1 MQWVYNQHSQTWT
14 FLFLHKKIIKKR
26 FSFMFRSHFI
36 YWHDEF
42 LWQHSSPTVQ
52 VISEPARSLTV
63 TGMEQ
68 YEVLEQIGKGSFG
81 SALLVRHKAE
91 RKRYGWMLACFVS
104 MVSLSLPRFATGMSW
119 RRSAS
124 HARPTGAAD
133 QHTRRYAHT
142 LCPITTFGV
151 INLKLVQNT
160 SGYKFCKTERIW
172 ALQGDKQTPLFP
184 CRACTAAIRC

>member
-52 VISEPARSLTV
+52 VISEPATSLTV

-91 RKRYGWMLACFVS
+91 RKRWGGVAGSWCLPQSFLLPLQTAMDGCLLCFHGYHSVR
-104 MVSLSLPRFATGMSW
+104 SLSHLILLQICLEEDPPRTPDRPVPPISTPGGMHILSV
-119 RRSAS
+119 RLRPSAS
-124 HARPTGAAD
+124 
-133 QHTRRYAHT
+133 
-142 LCPITTFGV
+142 
-151 INLKLVQNT
+151 
-160 SGYKFCKTERIW
+160 
-172 ALQGDKQTPLFP
+172 
-184 CRACTAAIRC
+184 